1 MKEKLEKKID
11 KMSYRTLREI
21 STISLVTLLLLFS
34 SCSLT
39 TKVDQIVEIE
49 VVNIQSEDVPGLV
62 VSPYTFT
69 GWWVYG
75 EGQHIFKD
83 ELTLEEYDLV
93 FPNENMEEL
102 VELYVSVCEMEY
114 FPMECQMTG
123 ILIGSI
129 LSVQEFE
136 ILYIQGCGE

>member
-1 MKEKLEKKID
+1 MKLLDLKYKFIIFLFLIGLISCTIPKNIMQQEKII
-11 KMSYRTLREI
+11 TLSPKAVI
-21 STISLVTLLLLFS
+21 SDTVKTY
-34 SCSLT
+34 
-39 TKVDQIVEIE
+39 V
-49 VVNIQSEDVPGLV
+49 
-62 VSPYTFT
+62 

-83 ELTLEEYDLV
+83 ELTLDEYDLV

-102 VELYVSVCEMEY
+102 EELYLSVCEMEY
-114 FPMECQMTG
+114 FPMECQMSG
-123 ILIGSI
+123 ILSGSI

>member
-1 MKEKLEKKID
+1 MKLLDLKYKFIIFLFLIGLISCTIPKNIMQQEKII
-11 KMSYRTLREI
+11 TLSPKAVI
-21 STISLVTLLLLFS
+21 SDTVKTY
-34 SCSLT
+34 
-39 TKVDQIVEIE
+39 V
-49 VVNIQSEDVPGLV
+49 
-62 VSPYTFT
+62 

-83 ELTLEEYDLV
+83 EETLEEYDLI
-93 FPNENMEEL
+93 FPEENMEEL
-102 VELYVSVCEMEY
+102 VELYLSVCEMEY

-123 ILIGSI
+123 ILRGSI

>member
-1 MKEKLEKKID
+1 MKLLDLKYKFIIFLFLIGLISCTIPKNIMQQEKII
-11 KMSYRTLREI
+11 TLSPKAVI
-21 STISLVTLLLLFS
+21 SDTVKTY
-34 SCSLT
+34 
-39 TKVDQIVEIE
+39 V
-49 VVNIQSEDVPGLV
+49 
-62 VSPYTFT
+62 

-83 ELTLEEYDLV
+83 EQSLDEYDLI
-93 FPNENMEEL
+93 FPNENMVEL

-114 FPMECQMTG
+114 FPMECQISG
-123 ILIGSI
+123 VLSGST

>member
-39 TKVDQIVEIE
+39 KKADQIVEIE

-123 ILIGSI
+123 ILSGSI

>member
-1 MKEKLEKKID
+1 MKLLDLKYKFIIFLFLIGLISCAIPKNIMQQEKII
-11 KMSYRTLREI
+11 TLSTKAVI
-21 STISLVTLLLLFS
+21 SDTVKTY
-34 SCSLT
+34 
-39 TKVDQIVEIE
+39 V
-49 VVNIQSEDVPGLV
+49 
-62 VSPYTFT
+62 

-83 ELTLEEYDLV
+83 EETLDEYDLV
-93 FPNENMEEL
+93 FPNENMVGL
-102 VELYVSVCEMEY
+102 VELYISVSEMEY
-114 FPMECQMTG
+114 FPMECQMRG

>member
-11 KMSYRTLREI
+11 KMSYRSLREI
-21 STISLVTLLLLFS
+21 STVSLVTLLLFFS

-49 VVNIQSEDVPGLV
+49 LVNIQSEDVPGLV

>member
-1 MKEKLEKKID
+1 MKLLDLKYK
-11 KMSYRTLREI
+11 TLIFLFLIGLI
-21 STISLVTLLLLFS
+21 SCIVPKNIKQQEEFVTLS
-34 SCSLT
+34 
-39 TKVDQIVEIE
+39 TKVISSDIVKTY
-49 VVNIQSEDVPGLV
+49 V
-62 VSPYTFT
+62 

-83 ELTLEEYDLV
+83 EETLEEYDLI
-93 FPNENMEEL
+93 FPEENMEEL
-102 VELYVSVCEMEY
+102 VELYLSVCEMEY

-123 ILIGSI
+123 ILSGSI

>member
-1 MKEKLEKKID
+1 MKEKLEKKLD
-11 KMSYRTLREI
+11 KMSYRTLHEI

-39 TKVDQIVEIE
+39 TKVEQIVEIE
-49 VVNIQSEDVPGLV
+49 VVNMQSEDVPGLV

-114 FPMECQMTG
+114 FPMECQMKG
-123 ILIGSI
+123 ILSGSI